1 MSVLNEFM
9 EVLGK
14 PMAFVG
20 VAGQLLF
27 SSRFIVQWIASERE
41 RDSVV
46 PVAFWYLSIAGGV
59 LTAIYAGWRRDPV
72 FLVAQV
78 SGLLVYVRNLALI
91 RNRKNR
97 EAIEVAS

>member
-9 EVLGK
+9 QVLGK

-20 VAGQLLF
+20 IAGQLLF
-27 SSRFIVQWIASERE
+27 SSRFIVQWVASERK

-46 PVAFWYLSIAGGV
+46 PVAFWHLSILGGA
-59 LTAIYAGWRRDPV
+59 LTAVYAAWRRDPV

-78 SGLLVYVRNLALI
+78 SGLLVYVRNLMLI
-91 RNRKNR
+91 RNRNAR
-97 EAIEVAS
+97 ERSELPL